1 MFAKGKSQRSLSFL
15 EGKALGQL
23 KRGREQLAWRLQPG
37 GQVRFLGGGIG
48 REHLLGP
55 GPRALG
61 LRASSA
67 AVPLSCG
74 RGCLP
79 VELDGSGGQNPV
91 EEQGGPGTTPALSLA
106 RHTTAVFLSLAWTH
120 LSELQPQPFAQLLS
134 CSVSRKEAQ

>member
-23 KRGREQLAWRLQPG
+23 KRGREQLAGRLQPG
-37 GQVRFLGGGIG
+37 GQVRFLGGD
-48 REHLLGP
+48 R

-74 RGCLP
+74 RGCLL

-91 EEQGGPGTTPALSLA
+91 EEQGGPGTTPALSRA